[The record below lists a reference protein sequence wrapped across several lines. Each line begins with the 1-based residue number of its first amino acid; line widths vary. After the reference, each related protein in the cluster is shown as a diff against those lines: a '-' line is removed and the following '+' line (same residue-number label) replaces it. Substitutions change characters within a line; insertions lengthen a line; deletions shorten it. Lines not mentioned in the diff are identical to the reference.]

1 MISVIL
7 LARARNRDLKA
18 KKMASSSACSSIHV
32 AQISFSRPITHSMA
46 QIARSGFSRT
56 PASQP
61 PGSFS
66 RFSSPSPDSCPK
78 PESQIYI
85 QQLQL
90 LRSFSFSSPILFL
103 SLPSISLPHPPGA
116 SKGGGVGRAARGGGG
131 PPPPSPPP
139 LPPPRPPSRGCPP
152 ETMARP
158 LSRRTEGR
166 QRHVGTAG
174 RPPSLLPAR
183 VGATA
188 PSLASPQRGW
198 LGLRGGG
205 SRPPGGR
212 RPPTRRGVGG
222 PRRWPRPLAG
232 LVPLAFALSPSVLTS
247 LCWIPVCRC
256 SRGLVP

>member
-1 MISVIL
+1 
-7 LARARNRDLKA
+7 
-18 KKMASSSACSSIHV
+18 MASSSACSSIHV
-32 AQISFSRPITHSMA
+32 AQINFSRPIARSMA

-139 LPPPRPPSRGCPP
+139 LPPPRPPPEAVLPRRWRRGGG
-152 ETMARP
+152 E
-158 LSRRTEGR
+158 
-166 QRHVGTAG
+166 
-174 RPPSLLPAR
+174 
-183 VGATA
+183 ATA
-188 PSLASPQRGW
+188 PPAGGTTTRVGPGSP
-198 LGLRGGG
+198 LPLRGPELAASTHQVCPSHLFSASCVKSAPKPELQPYLCQG
-205 SRPPGGR
+205 RPWR
-212 RPPTRRGVGG
+212 ICHLVG
-222 PRRWPRPLAG
+222 
-232 LVPLAFALSPSVLTS
+232 
-247 LCWIPVCRC
+247 C
-256 SRGLVP
+256 

>member
-1 MISVIL
+1 MAGSSPNTRHLPKQARGGFPKEPPSTSSKITSAVRSRLGWPRSLEAESRVQQLLSLLVASPASPHLLPIL
-7 LARARNRDLKA
+7 VR
-18 KKMASSSACSSIHV
+18 
-32 AQISFSRPITHSMA
+32 
-46 QIARSGFSRT
+46 SRT
-56 PASQP
+56 V
-61 PGSFS
+61 
-66 RFSSPSPDSCPK
+66 K
-78 PESQIYI
+78 YIYS
-85 QQLQL
+85 
-90 LRSFSFSSPILFL
+90 SFSFSSPILFL
-103 SLPSISLPHPPGA
+103 SLPSVCLPHPPDA